1 MKNYVITIARGF
13 GSGGK
18 DIGNRLSKELGIP
31 CYERQI
37 LEMASDQSG
46 LSQELFKNVD
56 EKLPTGFLRK
66 RLQGFPSTNYVVSPT
81 EKHFVSDVNL
91 YNIQAQI
98 IRDLANT
105 ESCIIIGKCADVV
118 LRNFSNVISIYI
130 EAPRQACVES
140 IMEKMSVTEPEAN
153 RMIYHTDKYR
163 ADYYKYYSGGGC
175 WTNPT
180 NYDLTLNSARIGRRQ
195 CVELIKEY
203 LKIKGFIENENKNY

>member
-37 LEMASDQSG
+37 LEMASEQSG

-56 EKLPTGFLRK
+56 EKLPKGFLRK

-91 YNIQAQI
+91 YNIQAKI

-118 LRNFSNVISIYI
+118 LKNFSNVISVYV
-130 EAPRQACVES
+130 EAPREDCVKS
-140 IMEKMSVTEPEAN
+140 IMEKMSVTEQEAN

-180 NYDLTLNSARIGRRQ
+180 NYDLTLNSARIGRQQ

-203 LKIKGFIENENKNY
+203 LKIKGFIEK

>member
-1 MKNYVITIARGF
+1 MNNVVITIARGF

-37 LEMASDQSG
+37 LEMASEQSG

-91 YNIQAQI
+91 YNIQARI

-118 LRNFSNVISIYI
+118 LRNFGNVISVYI
-130 EAPRQACVES
+130 EAPRDACVQS
-140 IMEKMSVTEPEAN
+140 IMEKMSVTEQEAN

-180 NYDLTLNSARIGRRQ
+180 NYDLTLNSARIGRQQ
-195 CVELIKEY
+195 CVELIKDY
-203 LKIKGFIENENKNY
+203 LKIKGFIEA

>member
-37 LEMASDQSG
+37 LEMASEQSG

-91 YNIQAQI
+91 YNIQARI

-118 LRNFSNVISIYI
+118 LRNFGNVISVYI
-130 EAPRQACVES
+130 EAPREACVQS
-140 IMEKMSVTEPEAN
+140 IMEKMSVTEQEAN

-180 NYDLTLNSARIGRRQ
+180 NYDLTLNSARIGRQQ
-195 CVELIKEY
+195 CVELIKDY
-203 LKIKGFIENENKNY
+203 LKIKGFIEA

>member
-37 LEMASDQSG
+37 LEMASEQSG

-66 RLQGFPSTNYVVSPT
+66 RLQGFPSTNYIVSPT

-91 YNIQAQI
+91 YNIQAKI

-118 LRNFSNVISIYI
+118 LRNFSNVVSIYI

-180 NYDLTLNSARIGRRQ
+180 NYDLTLNSARIGRQQ

>member
-37 LEMASDQSG
+37 LEMASEQSG

-91 YNIQAQI
+91 YNIQAKI

-118 LRNFSNVISIYI
+118 LRNFGNVISVYI
-130 EAPRQACVES
+130 EAPRDACVQS
-140 IMEKMSVTEPEAN
+140 IMEKMSVTEQEAN

-180 NYDLTLNSARIGRRQ
+180 NYDLTLNSARIGRQQ
-195 CVELIKEY
+195 CVELIKDY
-203 LKIKGFIENENKNY
+203 LKIKGFIEG

>member
-37 LEMASDQSG
+37 LEMASEQSG

-91 YNIQAQI
+91 YNIQARI

-118 LRNFSNVISIYI
+118 LRNFGNVISVYI
-130 EAPRQACVES
+130 EAPRDACVRS
-140 IMEKMSVTEPEAN
+140 IMEKMSVTEQEAN

-180 NYDLTLNSARIGRRQ
+180 NYDLTLNSARIGRQQ
-195 CVELIKEY
+195 CVELIKDY
-203 LKIKGFIENENKNY
+203 LKIKGFIEA

>member
-37 LEMASDQSG
+37 LEMASEQSG

-91 YNIQAQI
+91 YNIQARI

-118 LRNFSNVISIYI
+118 LRNFGNVISVYI
-130 EAPRQACVES
+130 EASRDACVQS
-140 IMEKMSVTEPEAN
+140 IMEKMSVTEQEAN

-180 NYDLTLNSARIGRRQ
+180 NYDLTLNSARIGRQQ
-195 CVELIKEY
+195 CVELIKDY
-203 LKIKGFIENENKNY
+203 LKIKGFIEA

>member
-37 LEMASDQSG
+37 LEMASEQSG

-91 YNIQAQI
+91 YNIQARI

-118 LRNFSNVISIYI
+118 LRNFGNVISVYI
-130 EAPRQACVES
+130 EAPREACVQS
-140 IMEKMSVTEPEAN
+140 IMEKMSVTEQEAN

-180 NYDLTLNSARIGRRQ
+180 NYDLTLNSARVGRQQ
-195 CVELIKEY
+195 CVELIKDY
-203 LKIKGFIENENKNY
+203 LKIKGFIEA

>member
-37 LEMASDQSG
+37 LEMASEQSG

-91 YNIQAQI
+91 YNIQAMI

-118 LRNFSNVISIYI
+118 LRNFGNVISVYI
-130 EAPRQACVES
+130 EAPRDACVQS
-140 IMEKMSVTEPEAN
+140 IMEKMSVTEQEAN

-180 NYDLTLNSARIGRRQ
+180 NYDLTLNSARIGRQQ
-195 CVELIKEY
+195 CVELIKDY
-203 LKIKGFIENENKNY
+203 LKIKGFIEA

>member
-37 LEMASDQSG
+37 LEMASEQSG

-91 YNIQAQI
+91 YNIQARI

-118 LRNFSNVISIYI
+118 LRNFGNVISVYI
-130 EAPRQACVES
+130 EAPRDACVQS
-140 IMEKMSVTEPEAN
+140 IMKKMSVTEQEAN

-180 NYDLTLNSARIGRRQ
+180 NYDLTLNSARIGRQQ
-195 CVELIKEY
+195 CVELIKDY
-203 LKIKGFIENENKNY
+203 LKIKGFIEA

>member
-37 LEMASDQSG
+37 LEMASEQSG

-91 YNIQAQI
+91 YNIQARI

-118 LRNFSNVISIYI
+118 LRNFGNVISVYI
-130 EAPRQACVES
+130 EAPRDACVQS
-140 IMEKMSVTEPEAN
+140 IMEKMSVTEQEAN

-180 NYDLTLNSARIGRRQ
+180 NYDLTLNSARVGRQQ
-195 CVELIKEY
+195 CVELIKDY
-203 LKIKGFIENENKNY
+203 LKIKGFIEA

>member
-37 LEMASDQSG
+37 LEMASEQSG

-56 EKLPTGFLRK
+56 EKLPKGFLRK
-66 RLQGFPSTNYVVSPT
+66 RLQGFPSTNYVVSAT

-91 YNIQAQI
+91 YNIQAKI

-118 LRNFSNVISIYI
+118 LKNFSNVISVYV
-130 EAPRQACVES
+130 EAPREDCVKS
-140 IMEKMSVTEPEAN
+140 IMEKMSVTEQEAN

-180 NYDLTLNSARIGRRQ
+180 NYDLTLNSARIGRQQ

-203 LKIKGFIENENKNY
+203 LKIKGFIEK

>member
-37 LEMASDQSG
+37 LEMASEQSG

-91 YNIQAQI
+91 YNIQARI

-118 LRNFSNVISIYI
+118 LRNFGNVISVYI
-130 EAPRQACVES
+130 EAPRDACVQS
-140 IMEKMSVTEPEAN
+140 IMEKMSVTEQEAN

-180 NYDLTLNSARIGRRQ
+180 NYDLTLNSARIGRQQ
-195 CVELIKEY
+195 CVELIKDY
-203 LKIKGFIENENKNY
+203 LKIKGFIEA

>member
-37 LEMASDQSG
+37 LEMASEQSG

-91 YNIQAQI
+91 YNIQARI

-105 ESCIIIGKCADVV
+105 ESCIIIGKCADVL
-118 LRNFSNVISIYI
+118 LRNFGNVISVYI
-130 EAPRQACVES
+130 EAPRDACVQS
-140 IMEKMSVTEPEAN
+140 IMEKMSVTEQEAN

-180 NYDLTLNSARIGRRQ
+180 NYDLTLNSARIGRQQ
-195 CVELIKEY
+195 CVELIKDY
-203 LKIKGFIENENKNY
+203 LKIKGFIEA

>member
-37 LEMASDQSG
+37 LEMASEQSG

-91 YNIQAQI
+91 YNIQAKI

-118 LRNFSNVISIYI
+118 LRNFGNVISVYI
-130 EAPRQACVES
+130 EAPRDACVQS
-140 IMEKMSVTEPEAN
+140 IMEKMSVTEQEAN

-180 NYDLTLNSARIGRRQ
+180 NYDLTLNSARIGRQQ
-195 CVELIKEY
+195 CVELIKDY
-203 LKIKGFIENENKNY
+203 LKIKGFIEA

>member
-37 LEMASDQSG
+37 LEMASEQSG

-66 RLQGFPSTNYVVSPT
+66 RLQGFPSTNYIVSPT

-91 YNIQAQI
+91 YNIQARI

-118 LRNFSNVISIYI
+118 LRNFGNVISVYI
-130 EAPRQACVES
+130 EAPRDACVQS
-140 IMEKMSVTEPEAN
+140 IMEKMSVTEQEAN

-180 NYDLTLNSARIGRRQ
+180 NYDLTLNSARVGRQQ
-195 CVELIKEY
+195 CVELIKDY
-203 LKIKGFIENENKNY
+203 LKIKGFIEA

>member
-1 MKNYVITIARGF
+1 M
-13 GSGGK
+13 
-18 DIGNRLSKELGIP
+18 SKELGIP

-37 LEMASDQSG
+37 LEMASEQSG

-91 YNIQAQI
+91 YNIQARI

-118 LRNFSNVISIYI
+118 LRNFGNVISVYI
-130 EAPRQACVES
+130 EAPRDACVQS
-140 IMEKMSVTEPEAN
+140 IMEK
-153 RMIYHTDKYR
+153 
-163 ADYYKYYSGGGC
+163 
-175 WTNPT
+175 
-180 NYDLTLNSARIGRRQ
+180 
-195 CVELIKEY
+195 
-203 LKIKGFIENENKNY
+203 

>member
-37 LEMASDQSG
+37 LEMASEQSG

-91 YNIQAQI
+91 YNIQARI

-118 LRNFSNVISIYI
+118 LRNFGNVISVYI
-130 EAPRQACVES
+130 EAPREACVQS
-140 IMEKMSVTEPEAN
+140 IMEKMSVAEQEAN

-180 NYDLTLNSARIGRRQ
+180 NYDLTLNSARVGRQQ
-195 CVELIKEY
+195 CVELIKDY
-203 LKIKGFIENENKNY
+203 LKIKGFIEA

>member
-37 LEMASDQSG
+37 LEMASEQSG

-91 YNIQAQI
+91 YNIQARI

-118 LRNFSNVISIYI
+118 LRNFGNVISVYI
-130 EAPRQACVES
+130 EAPRDACVQS
-140 IMEKMSVTEPEAN
+140 IMEKMSVTEQEAN
-153 RMIYHTDKYR
+153 RMIYYTDKYR

-180 NYDLTLNSARIGRRQ
+180 NYDLTLNSARIGRQQ
-195 CVELIKEY
+195 CVELIKDY
-203 LKIKGFIENENKNY
+203 LKIKGFIEA

>member
-37 LEMASDQSG
+37 LEMASEQSG

-56 EKLPTGFLRK
+56 EKLPKGFLRK

-91 YNIQAQI
+91 YNIQAKI

-118 LRNFSNVISIYI
+118 LKNFSNVISVYI
-130 EAPRQACVES
+130 EAPREDCVKS
-140 IMEKMSVTEPEAN
+140 IMEKMSVTEQEAN

-180 NYDLTLNSARIGRRQ
+180 NYDLTLNSARIGRQQ

-203 LKIKGFIENENKNY
+203 LKIKGFIEK